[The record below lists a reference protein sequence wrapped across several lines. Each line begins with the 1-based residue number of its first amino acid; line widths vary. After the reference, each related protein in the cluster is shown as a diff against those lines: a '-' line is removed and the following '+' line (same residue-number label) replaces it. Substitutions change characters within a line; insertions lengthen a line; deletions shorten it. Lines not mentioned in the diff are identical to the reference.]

1 MATLTL
7 AAALLTTA
15 AVDPLAYGA
24 RDGRWEGVRSGPV
37 SGYDVELLGAMVE
50 SEQATAAV
58 PDELAVLFFL
68 EDREDVYL
76 TVRERD
82 PLEYYWLDRVVP
94 PKGWRGRTVNQFA
107 WPSGDVLRPLGLA
120 PSELVALARLGRDTP
135 ARRERVAP
143 VVFPAVLR
151 PQTVSRYR
159 FVFKTNG
166 AAMLRHSVYGPG
178 SDAPLLASEAHTR
191 RAGGAPFD
199 VRWDAGGAPEGR
211 YRVGGLLRQQQRPGR
226 PGGGVLPRV
235 LLAGL
240 KAQLLVGRALPT
252 IRGNAAVLEGG

>member
-1 MATLTL
+1 MNTRHTLTTLTL
-7 AAALLTTA
+7 AAAFLTTA

-24 RDGRWEGVRSGPV
+24 RAGRWEGVRSRPV

-50 SEQATAAV
+50 SEQATAGV
-58 PDELAVLFFL
+58 PDEMAVLFFL
-68 EDREDVYL
+68 DGQEDVYL

-143 VVFPAVLR
+143 VIFPAVLR

-178 SDAPLLASEAHTR
+178 SDEPLLASEAPTR
-191 RAGGAPFD
+191 RPGGAAFD
-199 VRWDAGGAPEGR
+199 VRWDAGGLPEGR
-211 YRVGGLLRQQQRPGR
+211 YRV
-226 PGGGVLPRV
+226 
-235 LLAGL
+235 
-240 KAQLLVGRALPT
+240 
-252 IRGNAAVLEGG
+252 VLEGYFVNNNAPVVQEVEFFHASSWPG